1 MKLTVKRNGKQV
13 TGWRKWA
20 ITLAAIPFIALVI
33 AIMLVFVLGVA
44 LTAGAIL
51 TIAILAALVLALVA
65 RVLA

>member
-1 MKLTVKRNGKQV
+1 MKLVVQRNGRQV

-20 ITLAAIPFIALVI
+20 IMLAAIPFIALVI
-33 AIMLVFVLGVA
+33 AIALVFVLGVA

-51 TIAILAALVLALVA
+51 TIAIPAALVLALVA